1 VNTSDEFPE
10 KNISSTEKI
19 SNEVQGFVSNAKL
32 LGSITTT
39 LGLAGTVAGSI
50 AAITAGPIVLA
61 GIALVGGAAA
71 LFAKEYSLNRKKTL
85 ESEINDLRNSK
96 KITPDTASALQ
107 NELDS
112 IYADRPSEKV
122 EEIDSHDD
130 K

>member
-32 LGSITTT
+32 LGSITT